1 MENFKHTGLTEKIIR
16 SAFEVYN
23 YFGGPGFLESV
34 YEKALAIELRKND
47 LKVETQ
53 SPISVFYKSEL
64 VGDFRADLIVND
76 TIIVE
81 LKSVSEIQE
90 IHEVQLVNY
99 LRATPIEV
107 GLLFNFGNDEK
118 LQIKRRVFSNWR
130 KVEYGRLPE
139 NE

>member
-23 YFGGPGFLESV
+23 YFGDQGFLESV

-130 KVEYGRLPE
+130 KVDYGRLPE